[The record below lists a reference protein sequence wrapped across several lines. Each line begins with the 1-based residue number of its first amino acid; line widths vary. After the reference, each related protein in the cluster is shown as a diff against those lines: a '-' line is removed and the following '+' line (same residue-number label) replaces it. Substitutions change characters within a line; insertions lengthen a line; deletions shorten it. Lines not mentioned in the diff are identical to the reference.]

1 MSRGHEEQKETSMEI
16 SELDLSR
23 ARQMVEHMETDEE
36 LIAKM
41 EKSDEVSQQ
50 EGQVAHGWVHAQ
62 DVRAL
67 TLHVAHETNRL
78 IAGTFNEFDLPVAI
92 ASALL
97 HDSGRS
103 VSVKDHEK
111 HGAVI
116 AHKYL
121 KGVAKKLFG
130 SEDACP
136 KVFRIRVVQNVCK
149 HRSNSW
155 LYKDETEKGFRRKEL
170 KDPAQSALLLGDKLC
185 GSESRVPEEKLALML
200 KLVAV
205 RLPRGF
211 RKKHGLPRKWT
222 PARINWNHTK
232 LADSD
237 KEVALVTELRTI
249 LADRGIEI
257 PDDLHIDAHD
267 RVNGAIKTRA
277 IEMTLDTEPA
287 PGKIKGSLVY
297 HIKVDERIAPQDLV
311 VYMDWWG
318 DAFHTSAKAAKH
330 LGFRFQIEF
339 NGHTL
344 CWDRAQ
350 KLWVSSMSFP
360 A

>member
-1 MSRGHEEQKETSMEI
+1 MEI
-16 SELDLSR
+16 SDLDLSR
-23 ARQMVEHMETDEE
+23 TRQMVEYMETDPE

-78 IAGTFNEFDLPVAI
+78 IPGTFNEFDLLVAI

-116 AHKYL
+116 AFKYL
-121 KGVAKKLFG
+121 RGLAKQLFG
-130 SEDACP
+130 SEDDCP
-136 KVFRIRVVQNVCK
+136 VEFRKRVVQNVCK

-155 LYKDETEKGFRRKEL
+155 LYTSDAEKAKRRKEL

-185 GSESRVPEEKLALML
+185 GSESRVPEEKLALL
-200 KLVAV
+200 RKLVAV

-211 RKKHGLPRKWT
+211 RKKHGLHRKWT
-222 PARINWNHTK
+222 PARINWNHSK
-232 LADSD
+232 IADCD
-237 KEVALVTELRTI
+237 KEAALVDELRTI

-257 PDDLHIDAHD
+257 PADVHIDQHD

-287 PGKIKGSLVY
+287 PGKIKGTLVY
-297 HIKVDERIAPQDLV
+297 HMKVDERIAPQDLV

-344 CWDRAQ
+344 RWDRDQ